1 MHLGDGAEIDG
12 GMMRALVDVS
22 VKAPKFARIGSRA
35 SSSRQKAAQQLGD
48 RIALVLD
55 VNEEKA
61 DKLLLTFDPVAAMAE
76 ADAAGIKTLL
86 QTVQT
91 DSPAVEELLRR
102 IAGEQLWTLIHPQAE
117 PPAQIDKAGELQ
129 RKWGPKPA
137 SFGKLAGIAAGALER
152 PRAPPAE
159 AKSFSRSSQPR
170 Q

>member
-22 VKAPKFARIGSRA
+22 VKAPKFARIGSRELQPPK
-35 SSSRQKAAQQLGD
+35 SRSAARRQNCTCA
-48 RIALVLD
+48 RLD

-61 DKLLLTFDPVAAMAE
+61 DKL
-76 ADAAGIKTLL
+76 
-86 QTVQT
+86 
-91 DSPAVEELLRR
+91 
-102 IAGEQLWTLIHPQAE
+102 
-117 PPAQIDKAGELQ
+117 
-129 RKWGPKPA
+129 
-137 SFGKLAGIAAGALER
+137 IAAGALER

>member
-117 PPAQIDKAGELQ
+117 PARPNRQGGRTTAEVGTETGQLRQISGHRRWSLRTSSGSAG
-129 RKWGPKPA
+129 RG
-137 SFGKLAGIAAGALER
+137 
-152 PRAPPAE
+152 
-159 AKSFSRSSQPR
+159 
-170 Q
+170 